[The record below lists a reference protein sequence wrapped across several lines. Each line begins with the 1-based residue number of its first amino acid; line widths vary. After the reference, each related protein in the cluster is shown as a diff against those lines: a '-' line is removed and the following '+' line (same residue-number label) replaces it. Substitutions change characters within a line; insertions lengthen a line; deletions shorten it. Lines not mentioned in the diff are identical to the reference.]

1 MEKAVKEIHI
11 RTEEFEKGF
20 IAMQQLAMPFKLN
33 EKMRVVID
41 YDPQKAST
49 TARYFKVAE

>member
-11 RTEEFEKGF
+11 RTEDFEKGF
-20 IAMQQLAMPFKLN
+20 IAMQQLATPFKLN

-49 TARYFKVAE
+49 TARYFRVEE